1 MDNLKRINEKRVQ
14 RIIRALKLISRD
26 GYEQGFDDKDVAK
39 IFKVIRKEVRVAE
52 ARCKQPILKSKQE
65 KFTL

>member
-1 MDNLKRINEKRVQ
+1 MENLKRINEKRVQ

-26 GYEQGFDDKDVAK
+26 GYEQGFDDKDVTK

-52 ARCKQPILKSKQE
+52 ARCKQPVLKSKQE